1 MKCEQVEMLTR
12 PCEHLIFMFDGQ
24 TFHVV
29 TTQLQNFN
37 MRLCLNLKLL
47 QAFKMSEQ

>member
-1 MKCEQVEMLTR
+1 MNCEQVEMFTR

-29 TTQLQNFN
+29 KIQLQNFN
-37 MRLCLNLKLL
+37 MRLCLKPELL

>member
-1 MKCEQVEMLTR
+1 MKFEQVEVLTR

-29 TTQLQNFN
+29 TIQLQNFN
-37 MRLCLNLKLL
+37 MRLCLKHKLL